1 MLISSDIRNID
12 FGKLRDMDI
21 AVGSLYSHLGYLS
34 SLDHELDARDGR
46 YKGTTVMLSKPFR
59 MFLRQLLVYHIVLGL
74 RKARLK
80 QSDRAVAN
88 LLKRKDRVA
97 EAKEL
102 SVEPYQIVDFGK
114 RKLLVVIR
122 EQSAPEFTSPYD
134 PNRVLE
140 KYGETSI
147 LSWSYY
153 LYYIDRKA

>member
-34 SLDHELDARDGR
+34 SLDHELDAKDGR

-59 MFLRQLLVYHIVLGL
+59 MFLRQLLVYHILIGL
-74 RKARLK
+74 QKARLK

-102 SVEPYQIVDFGK
+102 SVEPYQIVDLGK
-114 RKLLVVIR
+114 RKLLIVTR
-122 EQSAPEFTSPYD
+122 KQSAPEFNSLYD
-134 PNRVLE
+134 PNRRLE

-147 LSWSYY
+147 LSWNYYIYY
-153 LYYIDRKA
+153 LV

>member
-1 MLISSDIRNID
+1 MIISSDIRNID
-12 FGKLRDMDI
+12 FGKLRYMDI
-21 AVGSLYSHLGYLS
+21 AVGSLYAHLGYLS
-34 SLDHELDARDGR
+34 SLDHELDAKNGRDH
-46 YKGTTVMLSKPFR
+46 GTSVMLSKPFR

-114 RKLLVVIR
+114 RKLLIVTR
-122 EQSAPEFTSPYD
+122 KQSDLEFDSPCD
-134 PNRVLE
+134 PNRSLE

-147 LSWSYY
+147 LSWNYYIYY
-153 LYYIDRKA
+153 LV

>member
-1 MLISSDIRNID
+1 MIISSDIRNID
-12 FGKLRDMDI
+12 FGKLRDMDMS
-21 AVGSLYSHLGYLS
+21 VGALYTHLGYLS
-34 SLDHELDARDGR
+34 SLDHELDAKDGR

-59 MFLRQLLVYHIVLGL
+59 MFLRQLLVYHILIGL

-114 RKLLVVIR
+114 RKLLIVTR
-122 EQSAPEFTSPYD
+122 KQSAPEFDSPCD
-134 PNRVLE
+134 PNRSLE

-147 LSWSYY
+147 LSWNYYIYY
-153 LYYIDRKA
+153 LV

>member
-1 MLISSDIRNID
+1 MIISSDIRNID
-12 FGKLRDMDI
+12 FGKLRYMDI
-21 AVGSLYSHLGYLS
+21 AVGALYAHLGYLS
-34 SLDHELDARDGR
+34 SLDHELDAKNGR
-46 YKGTTVMLSKPFR
+46 AHGTSVMLSKPFR
-59 MFLRQLLVYHIVLGL
+59 IFLRQLLVYHIVLGL

-114 RKLLVVIR
+114 RKLLIVTR
-122 EQSAPEFTSPYD
+122 KQSDLEFDSPCD
-134 PNRVLE
+134 PNRSLE

-147 LSWSYY
+147 LSWNYYIYY
-153 LYYIDRKA
+153 LV

>member
-1 MLISSDIRNID
+1 MQTSDDIRNID
-12 FGKLRDMDI
+12 FGKLRNMDM
-21 AVGSLYSHLGYLS
+21 AVGALYAHLGYLS
-34 SLDHELDARDGR
+34 SLDHELDAKNGR
-46 YKGTTVMLSKPFR
+46 GHGTSVMQSKPFR
-59 MFLRQLLVYHIVLGL
+59 IFLRQLLVYHIVLGL

-102 SVEPYQIVDFGK
+102 SVEPYQIVGFGK

-122 EQSAPEFTSPYD
+122 EQSAPEFTSLYD
-134 PNRVLE
+134 PNRSLE

-153 LYYIDRKA
+153 IYYLV

>member
-34 SLDHELDARDGR
+34 SLDHELDAKDGR

-59 MFLRQLLVYHIVLGL
+59 MFLRQLLVYHILIGL
-74 RKARLK
+74 QKARLK

-114 RKLLVVIR
+114 RKLLIVTR
-122 EQSAPEFTSPYD
+122 KQSAPEFNSLYD
-134 PNRVLE
+134 PNRCLE

-147 LSWSYY
+147 LSWNYYIYY
-153 LYYIDRKA
+153 LV

>member
-1 MLISSDIRNID
+1 MQTSDEFRAID
-12 FGKLRDMDI
+12 FGKLRDM

-34 SLDHELDARDGR
+34 SLDHELDVKNVRHNRA
-46 YKGTTVMLSKPFR
+46 TVIPPKPFR
-59 MFLRQLLVYHIVLGL
+59 MFLRQLLVYHILL
-74 RKARLK
+74 ALPKARLK

-122 EQSAPEFTSPYD
+122 ELSAPEFTSLYD
-134 PNRVLE
+134 PNRRLE
-140 KYGETSI
+140 KYGRTSI

-153 LYYIDRKA
+153 IYYLV

>member
-1 MLISSDIRNID
+1 MQISSDIRNID

-34 SLDHELDARDGR
+34 SLDHELDAKDGR

-59 MFLRQLLVYHIVLGL
+59 MFLRQLLVYHILIGL
-74 RKARLK
+74 QKARLK

-102 SVEPYQIVDFGK
+102 SVEPYQIVDLGK
-114 RKLLVVIR
+114 RKLLIVTR
-122 EQSAPEFTSPYD
+122 KQSAPEFNSLYD
-134 PNRVLE
+134 PNRRLE

-147 LSWSYY
+147 LSWNYYIYY
-153 LYYIDRKA
+153 LV

>member
-1 MLISSDIRNID
+1 MIISSDIRNID
-12 FGKLRDMDI
+12 FGKLRYRDI
-21 AVGSLYSHLGYLS
+21 AVGSLYAHLGYLS
-34 SLDHELDARDGR
+34 SLDHELDAKNGR
-46 YKGTTVMLSKPFR
+46 AHGTSVMLSKPFR

-114 RKLLVVIR
+114 RKLLIVTR
-122 EQSAPEFTSPYD
+122 KQSDLEFDSPCD
-134 PNRVLE
+134 PNRSLE

-147 LSWSYY
+147 LSWNYYIYY
-153 LYYIDRKA
+153 LV

>member
-34 SLDHELDARDGR
+34 SLDHELDAKDGR

-59 MFLRQLLVYHIVLGL
+59 MFLRQLLVYHILIGL
-74 RKARLK
+74 QKARLK

-102 SVEPYQIVDFGK
+102 SVEPYQIVDLGK
-114 RKLLVVIR
+114 RKLLIVTR
-122 EQSAPEFTSPYD
+122 KQSAPEFNSLYD
-134 PNRVLE
+134 PNRCLE

-147 LSWSYY
+147 LSWNYYIYY
-153 LYYIDRKA
+153 LV

>member
-1 MLISSDIRNID
+1 MIISSDIRNID
-12 FGKLRDMDI
+12 FGKLRYMDM

-34 SLDHELDARDGR
+34 SLDHELDVKNVRHN
-46 YKGTTVMLSKPFR
+46 GTTVMLSKPFR
-59 MFLRQLLVYHIVLGL
+59 MFLRQLLVYHIVIGI

-97 EAKEL
+97 EAKAL

-114 RKLLVVIR
+114 RKLLIVTR
-122 EQSAPEFTSPYD
+122 KQSVPEFDSPCD
-134 PNRVLE
+134 PNRSLE

-147 LSWSYY
+147 LSWNYYIYY
-153 LYYIDRKA
+153 LV